1 VLVGKSKD
9 AKPTYYYYVFE
20 TAYQNG
26 VIPNSLS
33 GVIQKDRALAELAV
47 IAPEQMEERMAFVN
61 ALEMSR
67 SLDESGRVALYGIY
81 FDTDKNTLRPDSL
94 PTLQEIVKLLSA
106 NPQMKIHVV
115 GHTDNQG
122 TPDYNLDLSR
132 RRAASVVR
140 ELTAKYGVAASRLN
154 SFGCGLFAPVA
165 SNESEEGRAKNRR
178 VELVKW

>member
-1 VLVGKSKD
+1 MTTLYEKGAGEKGWFGPTLTQIADEDQLGQILAYNENQARVLVGKSKD

-33 GVIQKDRALAELAV
+33 GVIQKDRALAELVV

-81 FDTDKNTLRPDSL
+81 FDTNKNTLRPDSL

-106 NPQMKIHVV
+106 NPRNMVW
-115 GHTDNQG
+115 
-122 TPDYNLDLSR
+122 P
-132 RRAASVVR
+132 
-140 ELTAKYGVAASRLN
+140 
-154 SFGCGLFAPVA
+154 PVA
-165 SNESEEGRAKNRR
+165 
-178 VELVKW
+178 